1 MLAKILPDFTKE
13 KRLHAYEQVLQ
24 ESIEQGYLNV
34 SSLEVLQH
42 LRRELAISDDE
53 HHKTLL
59 ELGIENPDLLDPKKQ
74 RSHEDWLRLE
84 SYREI
89 LETTLNLWQ
98 RRPARGL
105 GADLLDVAGGKRSI
119 ESVEDLSIDAL
130 PEHEEA
136 LQVLKREYAITAEE
150 EEQILKSL
158 DN

>member
-1 MLAKILPDFTKE
+1 
-13 KRLHAYEQVLQ
+13 RLHAYKQVLQ
-24 ESIEQGYLNV
+24 ESIEQGYVNV

-42 LRRELAISDDE
+42 LRRELAVSDDE
-53 HHKTLL
+53 HHKILF

-89 LETTLNLWQ
+89 LETILNLWQ
-98 RRPARGL
+98 RRQAIGL
-105 GADLLDVAGGKRSI
+105 GADLLDVVGGRRSF
-119 ESVEDLSIDAL
+119 ESIKDLSIEDP

-136 LQVLKREYAITAEE
+136 LQALKREYAITPEE
-150 EEQILKSL
+150 EAQILKSL